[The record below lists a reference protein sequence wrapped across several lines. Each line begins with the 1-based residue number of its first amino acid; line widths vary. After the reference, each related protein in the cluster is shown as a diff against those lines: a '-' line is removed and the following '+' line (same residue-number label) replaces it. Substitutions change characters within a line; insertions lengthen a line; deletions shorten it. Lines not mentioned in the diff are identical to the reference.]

1 MRLFSA
7 SAPIVNNRDWLQTDV
22 PGPVTRAGEPSEPA
36 WAAYRPAHGPICEHT
51 ELGER
56 MNACTEPCAG
66 PNERSTGTPLPA
78 FSPRP
83 GAGSPETGTSER
95 SGPDRLGAFTAGQL
109 GRLCD
114 LVGIDA
120 QRRTAH
126 QRVLSD
132 LLGPAADRPL
142 ADLPPSPS
150 FVSDDHTP
158 VEFSLTFPAGG
169 APVLRVLVDPG
180 CAART
185 LPDNAR
191 TAWAAVGRLAAQ
203 WGFRLDELTRVNDL
217 FLPPVPH
224 GPLTLWSALELRPS
238 GPPGLK
244 VYLNAGSRG
253 AERSM
258 EIVGEAMTRLGHGR
272 AYECVRSYLR
282 PRFPERASLMFFAL
296 DVGPWAEPRV
306 KVYVAHHHATAA
318 DAADAARLVPGVSP
332 ERVAELCRRI
342 GGDEPFSR
350 LPLISCYSF
359 TDAGADR
366 PTGHSLHVPVRAYV
380 RDDRA
385 ARDHAV
391 WLLQHYGIHNAPLD
405 RALAALT
412 ARRLSAGVG
421 LIPYLSL
428 VQAGRQAPR
437 ITIYLSPEAYR
448 VFPPRED
455 AGPGSP
461 ADGRRA
467 ADRIS

>member
-1 MRLFSA
+1 
-7 SAPIVNNRDWLQTDV
+7 
-22 PGPVTRAGEPSEPA
+22 
-36 WAAYRPAHGPICEHT
+36 
-51 ELGER
+51 
-56 MNACTEPCAG
+56 MNAYTEPCAG
-66 PNERSTGTPLPA
+66 PNERAAGTGAPGFGPLRGTG
-78 FSPRP
+78 RP
-83 GAGSPETGTSER
+83 EAATAER
-95 SGPDRLGAFTAGQL
+95 SEPDRLGAFTAGQL

-126 QRVLSD
+126 QRVLTD

-142 ADLPPSPS
+142 TDPPASPS

-158 VEFSLTFPAGG
+158 VEFSLTFPADG
-169 APVLRVLVDPG
+169 PPLLRVLVEPG
-180 CAART
+180 CAARA

-191 TAWAAVGRLAAQ
+191 AAWAAVGRLAAQ
-203 WGFRLDELTRVNDL
+203 WGYRLDELTRVSDL
-217 FLPPVPH
+217 FLPPAPH

-258 EIVGEAMTRLGHGR
+258 ETVGEAMTRLGHGR
-272 AYECVRSYLR
+272 AYESVRSYLR
-282 PRFPERASLMFFAL
+282 PRFPERATFMFFAL

-318 DAADAARLVPGVSP
+318 DAADATQLAPGASP

-359 TDAGADR
+359 TATAADR
-366 PTGHSLHVPVRAYV
+366 PTGHSLYVPVRAYV

-391 WLLQHYGIHNAPLD
+391 ELLRHYGIHNAPLD

-412 ARRLSAGVG
+412 TRRLSAGVG

-428 VQAGRQAPR
+428 VQVGRQAPR
-437 ITIYLSPEAYR
+437 ITVYLSPEAYR

-461 ADGRRA
+461 ADCREDAGPSSPADSLRA

>member
-1 MRLFSA
+1 
-7 SAPIVNNRDWLQTDV
+7 
-22 PGPVTRAGEPSEPA
+22 
-36 WAAYRPAHGPICEHT
+36 
-51 ELGER
+51 
-56 MNACTEPCAG
+56 MNAYTEPCPGPGERAAG
-66 PNERSTGTPLPA
+66 TGSPGFGPVRGTCRTEAATAERSEA
-78 FSPRP
+78 
-83 GAGSPETGTSER
+83 
-95 SGPDRLGAFTAGQL
+95 DRLGAFTAGQL

-126 QRVLSD
+126 QRVLTD

-142 ADLPPSPS
+142 TDPPASPS

-158 VEFSLTFPAGG
+158 VEFSLTFPADG
-169 APVLRVLVDPG
+169 PPLLRVLVEPG
-180 CAART
+180 CAARA

-191 TAWAAVGRLAAQ
+191 AAWAAVGRLAAQ
-203 WGFRLDELTRVNDL
+203 WGYRLDELTRVNDL
-217 FLPPVPH
+217 FLPPAPH

-258 EIVGEAMTRLGHGR
+258 ETVGEAMTRLGHGR
-272 AYECVRSYLR
+272 AYESVRSYLH
-282 PRFPERASLMFFAL
+282 PRFPERAGLMFFAL

-306 KVYVAHHHATAA
+306 KVYVAHHHATAT
-318 DAADAARLVPGVSP
+318 DAADAARLVPGASP
-332 ERVAELCRRI
+332 ERVADLCRRI

-359 TDAGADR
+359 TDTAADR
-366 PTGHSLHVPVRAYV
+366 PTGHSLYVPVRAYV

-391 WLLQHYGIHNAPLD
+391 ELLQHYGIHNAPLD

-412 ARRLSAGVG
+412 TRRLSTGLG

-437 ITIYLSPEAYR
+437 ITVYLSPEAYR

-455 AGPGSP
+455 AGSGRP

>member
-1 MRLFSA
+1 
-7 SAPIVNNRDWLQTDV
+7 
-22 PGPVTRAGEPSEPA
+22 
-36 WAAYRPAHGPICEHT
+36 
-51 ELGER
+51 
-56 MNACTEPCAG
+56 MNAYTEPCTGPGERAAG
-66 PNERSTGTPLPA
+66 TG
-78 FSPRP
+78 SP
-83 GAGSPETGTSER
+83 GAGPLQGTGRPEAAIAER
-95 SGPDRLGAFTAGQL
+95 SEPDRLGPFTAGQL

-126 QRVLSD
+126 QRVLTD

-142 ADLPPSPS
+142 TDPPASPS

-158 VEFSLTFPAGG
+158 VEFSLTFPADG
-169 APVLRVLVDPG
+169 PPLLRVLVEPG
-180 CAART
+180 CAAPA

-191 TAWAAVGRLAAQ
+191 AAWAAVGRLGAQ
-203 WGFRLDELTRVNDL
+203 WGYRLDELTRVNDL
-217 FLPPVPH
+217 FLPPAPH

-244 VYLNAGSRG
+244 VYLNPGSRG

-258 EIVGEAMTRLGHGR
+258 ETVGEAMTRLGHGR
-272 AYECVRSYLR
+272 AYESVRSYLH
-282 PRFPERASLMFFAL
+282 PRFPERAGLMFFAL

-306 KVYVAHHHATAA
+306 KVYVAHRHATAA
-318 DAADAARLVPGVSP
+318 DAADAARLVPGASP

-342 GGDEPFSR
+342 GGDEPFGR

-359 TDAGADR
+359 TDTAADR
-366 PTGHSLHVPVRAYV
+366 PTGHSLYVPVRAYV

-391 WLLQHYGIHNAPLD
+391 ELLQHHGIHNAPLD

-412 ARRLSAGVG
+412 TRRLNTGVG

-437 ITIYLSPEAYR
+437 ITVYLSPEAYR
-448 VFPPRED
+448 VFPPRKD

-461 ADGRRA
+461 AGDRRA
-467 ADRIS
+467 ADHIS